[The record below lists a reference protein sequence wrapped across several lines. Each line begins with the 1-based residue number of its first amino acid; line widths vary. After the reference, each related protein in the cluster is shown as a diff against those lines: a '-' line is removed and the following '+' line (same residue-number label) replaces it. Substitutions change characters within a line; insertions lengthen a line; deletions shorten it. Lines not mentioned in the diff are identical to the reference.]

1 MFESLK
7 SITEIPDLRKRILF
21 TLGMLAVYRLGA
33 FIPTPGINADVFEQ
47 MFNQMGGSLF
57 GLLAMFSG
65 GSLRRLTVFAL
76 GIMPYITASIILQ
89 LLTVVSPT
97 LEKLSKEGDLG
108 RKKITEYTRWMT
120 VGLSAFQAFGIAI
133 ALERQTT
140 LGVGLVDHPGAAFVF
155 TTVLTLT
162 TGAIFIMWLGE
173 QITARGIGNGMSLLI
188 FAGIVVGLP
197 RAAADLY
204 EKVFVNHTWNFL
216 ILFVLLA
223 FMLVIVAF
231 IVFVER
237 GERRI
242 PIQYAKRVVGR
253 RIMGGVSTH
262 LPLKVNSGGVMP
274 IIFAVS
280 ILTFP
285 QTLSL
290 FHLDQSG
297 IVLIRYIGAG
307 FNWFSK
313 EFAYGEP
320 LYTLTYVVMII
331 FFAHFYLSIIYNP
344 DDVAD
349 NVKKQ
354 GGFMPGI
361 RPGKRT
367 ADYLDDVL
375 TKITWVGGFYLALV
389 ALIPEIMLAGLRL
402 NHLPGWMGAGWF
414 DSHLP
419 TWILHGLNVN
429 FYFGGTSLLIVV
441 GVAMDTVQQ
450 VEAQLIM
457 RHYEGFLKKGRVR
470 GRRGTSR

>member
-1 MFESLK
+1 M
-7 SITEIPDLRKRILF
+7 
-21 TLGMLAVYRLGA
+21 
-33 FIPTPGINADVFEQ
+33 
-47 MFNQMGGSLF
+47 
-57 GLLAMFSG
+57 
-65 GSLRRLTVFAL
+65 
-76 GIMPYITASIILQ
+76 
-89 LLTVVSPT
+89 
-97 LEKLSKEGDLG
+97 
-108 RKKITEYTRWMT
+108 
-120 VGLSAFQAFGIAI
+120 
-133 ALERQTT
+133 
-140 LGVGLVDHPGAAFVF
+140 
-155 TTVLTLT
+155 
-162 TGAIFIMWLGE
+162 
-173 QITARGIGNGMSLLI
+173 I

-204 EKVFVNHTWNFL
+204 EKVFVNHTWNL
-216 ILFVLLA
+216 LVLFVLLG
-223 FMLVIVAF
+223 FMLAIVGF

-253 RIMGGVSTH
+253 RVMGGVSTH

-290 FHLDQSG
+290 FHLDQSS
-297 IVLIRYIGAG
+297 IAVIRYLGAG
-307 FNWFSK
+307 LTWFSK

-331 FFAHFYLSIIYNP
+331 FFAHFYLSIVYNP
-344 DDVAD
+344 DEVAD
-349 NVKKQ
+349 NVRKQ

-389 ALIPEIMLAGLRL
+389 ALIPELMLAGLRL

-419 TWILHGLNVN
+419 AWVLHGLNVN

-470 GRRGTSR
+470 GRRSS

>member
-21 TLGMLAVYRLGA
+21 TLLMLAVYRLGA

-47 MFNQMGGSLF
+47 AFGQLAGSLF

-89 LLTVVSPT
+89 LLTVVSPH
-97 LEKLSKEGDLG
+97 LEKLKKEGELG
-108 RKKITEYTRWMT
+108 RRKITEYTRWMT

-133 ALERQTT
+133 ALEKQTAA
-140 LGVGLVDHPGAAFVF
+140 GIALVTNPGPGFVVS
-155 TTVLTLT
+155 TVLTLT
-162 TGAIFIMWLGE
+162 TGSIFIMWLGE

-197 RAAADLY
+197 RAGADLY
-204 EKVFVNHTWNFL
+204 EKVFVTRVWSFP
-216 ILFVLLA
+216 ILLLMLA
-223 FMLVIVAF
+223 FMVAIVGF
-231 IVFVER
+231 IVTVER

-253 RIMGGVSTH
+253 RVMGGVSTH

-285 QTLSL
+285 QTLGL
-290 FHLDQSG
+290 FHLEQSG
-297 IVLIRYIGAG
+297 FIIARYAG
-307 FNWFSK
+307 VGLGWFSK
-313 EFAYGEP
+313 VFAYGEP
-320 LYTLTYVVMII
+320 LYTFAYVVMII
-331 FFAHFYLSIIYNP
+331 FFAHFYLSIVYNP
-344 DDVAD
+344 DEVAD
-349 NVKKQ
+349 NVRKQ

-375 TKITWVGGFYLALV
+375 TKITWVGGVYLALI

-402 NHLPGWMGAGWF
+402 NHLPGWLGASWF
-414 DSHLP
+414 DANMPPWL
-419 TWILHGLNVN
+419 LHGLNVN

-470 GRRGTSR
+470 GRRSA

>member
-1 MFESLK
+1 
-7 SITEIPDLRKRILF
+7 
-21 TLGMLAVYRLGA
+21 
-33 FIPTPGINADVFEQ
+33 
-47 MFNQMGGSLF
+47 
-57 GLLAMFSG
+57 MFSG

-89 LLTVVSPT
+89 LLTVVSPH
-97 LEKLSKEGDLG
+97 LEKLKKEGDLG
-108 RKKITEYTRWMT
+108 RKKITDYTRWMT
-120 VGLSAFQAFGIAI
+120 VGLSAFQAFGISI
-133 ALERQTT
+133 ALEKQTA
-140 LGVGLVDHPGAAFVF
+140 LGVGLVNHPGTAFVF

-162 TGAIFIMWLGE
+162 TGSIFIMWLGE

-197 RAAADLY
+197 RAAYDLY
-204 EKVFVNHTWNFL
+204 EKVFVNHTWNLLVLFL
-216 ILFVLLA
+216 LLA
-223 FMLVIVAF
+223 FMVAIVGG

-290 FHLDQSG
+290 FHLDQSS
-297 IVLIRYIGAG
+297 IAVIRYLGVG
-307 FNWFSK
+307 LGWFSK

-331 FFAHFYLSIIYNP
+331 FFAHFYLSIVYNP
-344 DDVAD
+344 DEVAD
-349 NVKKQ
+349 NVRKQ

-389 ALIPEIMLAGLRL
+389 ALIPELMLAGLRL

-419 TWILHGLNVN
+419 TWVLHGLNVN

-457 RHYEGFLKKGRVR
+457 RHYEGFLKKGRIR
-470 GRRGTSR
+470 GRRSS

>member
-21 TLGMLAVYRLGA
+21 TLAILAVYRLGS
-33 FIPTPGINADVFEQ
+33 FVPTPGINADVFEQ
-47 MFNQMGGSLF
+47 AFNQLAGTLF
-57 GLLAMFSG
+57 GLLALFSG

-89 LLTVVSPT
+89 LLTVVSPH
-97 LEKLSKEGDLG
+97 LEKLKKEGDLG
-108 RKKITEYTRWMT
+108 RKKMTDYTRWMT
-120 VGLSAFQAFGIAI
+120 VGLSAFQALAIAI
-133 ALERQTT
+133 ALQKQTAA
-140 LGVGLVDHPGAAFVF
+140 GMPLVNNPGPSFIF

-162 TGAIFIMWLGE
+162 AGAVFIMWLGE

-197 RAAADLY
+197 RAIADLY
-204 EKVFVNHTWNFL
+204 EKVFVTRVWSL
-216 ILFVLLA
+216 PILLVLLV
-223 FMLVIVAF
+223 FMLVVVAF
-231 IVFVER
+231 IVMVER

-253 RIMGGVSTH
+253 KVMGGVSTH

-285 QTLSL
+285 QTLGL
-290 FHLDQSG
+290 FRLDQSG
-297 IVLIRYIGAG
+297 IAPLRFIGQG
-307 FNWFSK
+307 LQWFSK
-313 EFAYGEP
+313 VFAYGEP
-320 LYTLTYVVMII
+320 MYTLAYVLMII
-331 FFAHFYLSIIYNP
+331 FFAHFYLSIVYNP
-344 DDVAD
+344 DEVAD
-349 NVKKQ
+349 NVRKQ

-375 TKITWVGGFYLALV
+375 TKITWVGGLYLALI
-389 ALIPEIMLAGLRL
+389 ALIPEVMLAGLRV
-402 NHLPGWMGAGWF
+402 NHLPVWLGGGWF

-419 TWILHGLNVN
+419 GWLLHGMNVN

-457 RHYEGFLKKGRVR
+457 RHYEGFLRKGRVR
-470 GRRGTSR
+470 GRRAS

>member
-1 MFESLK
+1 MLESLK
-7 SITEIPDLRKRILF
+7 SITEIPDLRKRITF
-21 TLGMLAVYRLGA
+21 TLAMLAVYRLGA

-47 MFNQMGGSLF
+47 LFSQMGGSLF
-57 GLLAMFSG
+57 GLLSMFSG

-89 LLTVVSPT
+89 LLTVVSPH
-97 LEKLSKEGDLG
+97 LEKLQKEGELG
-108 RKKITEYTRWMT
+108 RKKITDYTRWMT

-133 ALERQTT
+133 ALEKQSGTN
-140 LGVGLVDHPGAAFVF
+140 LALVSHPGPAFVF
-155 TTVLTLT
+155 STVLTLT
-162 TGAIFIMWLGE
+162 AGAVFIMWLGE

-197 RAAADLY
+197 RAISDLY
-204 EKVFVNHTWNFL
+204 EKVFVNHTWNLMVLFL
-216 ILFVLLA
+216 LLG
-223 FMLVIVAF
+223 FMLAIVAF

-285 QTLSL
+285 QTLKL
-290 FHLDQSG
+290 FRLDQSG
-297 IVLIRYIGAG
+297 VAIVHYIGLGLA
-307 FNWFSK
+307 WFSDK
-313 EFAYGEP
+313 FAYGEP
-320 LYTLTYVVMII
+320 LYTFTYVVMII
-331 FFAHFYLSIIYNP
+331 FFAHFYLSIVYNP
-344 DDVAD
+344 DEVAD
-349 NVKKQ
+349 NVRKQ

-389 ALIPEIMLAGLRL
+389 ALIPELMLAGLRL

-470 GRRGTSR
+470 GRRV

>member
-1 MFESLK
+1 MIESLK
-7 SITEIPDLRKRILF
+7 SITEIPDLRKRISF
-21 TLGMLAVYRLGA
+21 TLLMLAVYRLGA
-33 FIPTPGINADVFEQ
+33 FIPTPGINSEVFQ
-47 MFNQMGGSLF
+47 QFFNQMGGSLF
-57 GLLAMFSG
+57 GLLSMFSG

-97 LEKLSKEGDLG
+97 LEKLQKEGDLG
-108 RKKITEYTRWMT
+108 RRKITEYTRWMT
-120 VGLSAFQAFGIAI
+120 VGLAAFQAFGIAV
-133 ALERQTT
+133 ALERQTVN
-140 LGVGLVDHPGAAFVF
+140 GGMALVTDPGPLFIF

-162 TGAIFIMWLGE
+162 AGAVFIMFLGE

-197 RAAADLY
+197 RAAANLY
-204 EKVFVNHTWNFL
+204 TMVFVTHVWNPL
-216 ILFVLLA
+216 ALLVVLG
-223 FMLVIVAF
+223 FMLGIVAF
-231 IVFVER
+231 IVMVER

-253 RIMGGVSTH
+253 RVVAGVSTH

-280 ILTFP
+280 LLTFP
-285 QTLSL
+285 QTIGLFWKTGVIARFVTAFLSL
-290 FHLDQSG
+290 
-297 IVLIRYIGAG
+297 
-307 FNWFSK
+307 
-313 EFAYGEP
+313 FAYGEP
-320 LYTLTYVVMII
+320 LYTLAYVLLII

-344 DDVAD
+344 DEVAD
-349 NVKKQ
+349 NVRKQ
-354 GGFMPGI
+354 GGFIPGI

-367 ADYLDDVL
+367 ADHLDDVL
-375 TKITWVGGFYLALV
+375 TKITWVGGAYLAIV
-389 ALIPEIMLAGLRL
+389 ALIPEVMLTGLKL
-402 NHLPGWMGAGWF
+402 NHLPTWLGGGWF

-419 TWILHGLNVN
+419 GWFLHGMGVN

-470 GRRGTSR
+470 GRRAS

>member
-1 MFESLK
+1 MLESLK

-33 FIPTPGINADVFEQ
+33 FIPTPGINADVLEQ
-47 MFNQMGGSLF
+47 AFSQMGGSLF
-57 GLLAMFSG
+57 GLLSMFSG

-89 LLTVVSPT
+89 LLTVVSPH
-97 LEKLSKEGDLG
+97 LEKLKKEGDLG
-108 RKKITEYTRWMT
+108 RKKITDYTRWMT
-120 VGLSAFQAFGIAI
+120 VGLSAFQAFGVAI
-133 ALERQTT
+133 GLEKYTGQ
-140 LGVGLVDHPGAAFVF
+140 GLPLVNHPGPAFVF

-173 QITARGIGNGMSLLI
+173 QITTRGIGNGMSLLI
-188 FAGIVVGLP
+188 FTGIVVGLP

-204 EKVFVNHTWNFL
+204 EKVFVNHTWNLLVL
-216 ILFVLLA
+216 ILLLA
-223 FMLVIVAF
+223 FMVAIVAG

-285 QTLSL
+285 QTLGL
-290 FHLDQSG
+290 FRLDQNS
-297 IVLIRYIGAG
+297 IVFIRYLGAG
-307 FNWFSK
+307 LNWFSK
-313 EFAYGEP
+313 VFAYGEP
-320 LYTLTYVVMII
+320 LYTLTYVIMII
-331 FFAHFYLSIIYNP
+331 FFAHFYLSIVYNP
-344 DDVAD
+344 DEVAD

-389 ALIPEIMLAGLRL
+389 ALIPELMLAGLRL
-402 NHLPGWMGAGWF
+402 NHLPSWMGAAWF

-419 TWILHGLNVN
+419 PWVLHGLGVQ

-457 RHYEGFLKKGRVR
+457 RHYEGFLKKGRIR
-470 GRRGTSR
+470 GRRSA

>member
-1 MFESLK
+1 
-7 SITEIPDLRKRILF
+7 
-21 TLGMLAVYRLGA
+21 
-33 FIPTPGINADVFEQ
+33 
-47 MFNQMGGSLF
+47 
-57 GLLAMFSG
+57 
-65 GSLRRLTVFAL
+65 
-76 GIMPYITASIILQ
+76 
-89 LLTVVSPT
+89 
-97 LEKLSKEGDLG
+97 
-108 RKKITEYTRWMT
+108 
-120 VGLSAFQAFGIAI
+120 
-133 ALERQTT
+133 
-140 LGVGLVDHPGAAFVF
+140 
-155 TTVLTLT
+155 
-162 TGAIFIMWLGE
+162 
-173 QITARGIGNGMSLLI
+173 LI

-197 RAAADLY
+197 RAAGDLY
-204 EKVFVNHTWNFL
+204 EKVFVNHSWNVLVLFL
-216 ILFVLLA
+216 LLG
-223 FMLVIVAF
+223 FMVAIVAF

-297 IVLIRYIGAG
+297 IALIRYLGAG
-307 FNWFSK
+307 FTWFSK

-331 FFAHFYLSIIYNP
+331 FFAHFYLSIIYTP

-389 ALIPEIMLAGLRL
+389 ALIPELMLAGLRL

-457 RHYEGFLKKGRVR
+457 RHYEGFLKKGRIR
-470 GRRGTSR
+470 GRRSSAR

>member
-1 MFESLK
+1 MIESLK
-7 SITEIPDLRKRILF
+7 SIVEIPDLRRRILF
-21 TLGMLAVYRLGA
+21 TLAMLAVYRLGA

-47 MFNQMGGSLF
+47 LFNQSLGGGLF

-65 GSLRRLTVFAL
+65 GSLRRLTIFAL

-97 LEKLSKEGDLG
+97 LEKLKKEGELG
-108 RKKITEYTRWMT
+108 RRKITEYTRWLT
-120 VGLSAFQAFGIAI
+120 VGLSAFQALGIAA
-133 ALERQTT
+133 ALQRQTAQGT
-140 LGVGLVDHPGAAFVF
+140 QLVTNPGPGFIF
-155 TTVLTLT
+155 STVLTLSA
-162 TGAIFIMWLGE
+162 GSVFIMWLGE

-204 EKVFVNHTWNFL
+204 EKVFINHTWNL
-216 ILFVLLA
+216 LVLFVLLA
-223 FMLVIVAF
+223 FMLAIVGG

-262 LPLKVNSGGVMP
+262 LPLKVNIGGVMP

-290 FHLDQSG
+290 FRLDQSG
-297 IVLIRYIGAG
+297 IVLIRYLGAG
-307 FNWFSK
+307 LTWFSK
-313 EFAYGEP
+313 VFAYGEP
-320 LYTLTYVVMII
+320 LYTLTYIIMIV
-331 FFAHFYLSIIYNP
+331 FFAHFYLSIVYNP
-344 DDVAD
+344 DEVAD
-349 NVKKQ
+349 NVRKQ

-375 TKITWVGGFYLALV
+375 TEITWVGGFYLALV
-389 ALIPEIMLAGLRL
+389 ALIPELMLAGLRL

-419 TWILHGLNVN
+419 GWVLHGLNVN

-457 RHYEGFLKKGRVR
+457 RHYEGFLKKGRIR
-470 GRRGTSR
+470 GRRSS

>member
-1 MFESLK
+1 MLESLK
-7 SITEIPDLRKRILF
+7 SITEIPDLRRRILF

-33 FIPTPGINADVFEQ
+33 FIPTPGINPDVFESI
-47 MFNQMGGSLF
+47 FSSMGGSLF

-89 LLTVVSPT
+89 LLTVVSPH
-97 LEKLSKEGDLG
+97 LEKLKKEGDLG
-108 RKKITEYTRWMT
+108 RRKITEYTRWLT

-133 ALERQTT
+133 ALEKQTS
-140 LGVGLVDHPGAAFVF
+140 LGIALVPHPGPAFVF

-162 TGAIFIMWLGE
+162 TGSLFIMWLGE

-197 RAAADLY
+197 RAAHELY
-204 EKVFVNHTWNFL
+204 EKVFVNHTWNLLVLFL
-216 ILFVLLA
+216 LLA
-223 FMLVIVAF
+223 FMLAIVGG

-290 FHLDQSG
+290 FHLDQSN
-297 IVLIRYIGAG
+297 IALIRYLGAG
-307 FNWFSK
+307 LGWFSK
-313 EFAYGEP
+313 VFAYGEP
-320 LYTLTYVVMII
+320 LYTLTYVIMII
-331 FFAHFYLSIIYNP
+331 FFAHFYLSIVYNP
-344 DDVAD
+344 DEVAD
-349 NVKKQ
+349 NVRKQ

-389 ALIPEIMLAGLRL
+389 ALIPELMLAGLRL
-402 NHLPGWMGAGWF
+402 NHLPWWMGANWF

-419 TWILHGLNVN
+419 TWVLHGLNVQ

-457 RHYEGFLKKGRVR
+457 RHYEGFLKKGRIR
-470 GRRGTSR
+470 GRRST